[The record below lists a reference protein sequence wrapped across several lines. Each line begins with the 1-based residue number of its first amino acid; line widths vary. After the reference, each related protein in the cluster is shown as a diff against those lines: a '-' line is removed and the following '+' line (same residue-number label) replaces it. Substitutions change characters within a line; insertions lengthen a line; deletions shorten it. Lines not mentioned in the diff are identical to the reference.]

1 MSIINI
7 EKYIQGLIEATIDNR
22 MTIRPIRL
30 IKEILTLQV
39 SNPQNGQTHSNNSPA
54 VAGKLFESVW
64 SFCGVGTSR
73 KNNK

>member
-39 SNPQNGQTHSNNSPA
+39 PNPQNGQTHSNNSPA
-54 VAGKLFESVW
+54 VAGKLFESV
-64 SFCGVGTSR
+64 
-73 KNNK
+73 

>member
-39 SNPQNGQTHSNNSPA
+39 PNPQNGQTHSNNSPA
-54 VAGKLFESVW
+54 VADKLFESV
-64 SFCGVGTSR
+64 
-73 KNNK
+73 